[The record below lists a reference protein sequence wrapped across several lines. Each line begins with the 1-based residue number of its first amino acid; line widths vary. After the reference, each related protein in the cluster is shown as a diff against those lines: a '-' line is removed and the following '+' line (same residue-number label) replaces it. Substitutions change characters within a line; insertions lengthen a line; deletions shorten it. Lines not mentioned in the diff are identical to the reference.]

1 MSKKTTAY
9 TRKRMHTDAWQRV
22 RHQGVNPVT
31 EAVVRQRIAADI
43 DRLRTG
49 AQLHAY
55 TGADAPALA
64 NLAGRLVYIVCH
76 AARIHGLEDSPEA
89 RILAGTANALGDL
102 AQDHASIEKQ
112 RATIISGLAAID
124 RLLPQLH
131 TFSLAGGALE
141 LDRLL
146 ESGAGLGTDD
156 VRRALHCA
164 T

>member
-1 MSKKTTAY
+1 MARKTTAY
-9 TRKRMHTDAWQRV
+9 ARKRLHASDWQRV
-22 RHQGVNPVT
+22 RHHSVNPVT
-31 EAVVRQRIAADI
+31 EAVVRRQIEGDIA
-43 DRLRTG
+43 RLRTG
-49 AQLHAY
+49 AALHAY
-55 TGADAPALA
+55 AGDNVPALA

-102 AQDHASIEKQ
+102 AQDHDSIERQ